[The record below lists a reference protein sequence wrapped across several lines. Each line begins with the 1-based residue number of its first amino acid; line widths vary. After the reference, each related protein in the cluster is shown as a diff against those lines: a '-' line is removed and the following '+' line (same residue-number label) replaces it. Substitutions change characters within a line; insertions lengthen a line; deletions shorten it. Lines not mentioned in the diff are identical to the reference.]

1 MDPVR
6 YRILGTTQ
14 ALRPDGTPVPVGGA
28 RLRALLTVLA
38 LRPGRTVSAA
48 VLVDEV
54 WDGDPPA
61 DAPGALQALVGRL
74 RRALGAGAVESVEGG
89 YRLAAVAEDVDLHRF
104 ERLAGE
110 GTRALAD
117 GDPAKAAAALDD
129 ALALWHGPALADL
142 PDRTA
147 ESARWETRRLD
158 VRRARLAAALALGD
172 AEQALPELTALCDL
186 HPLDEPLHVLRLRAL
201 RDAGR
206 PAEALAAYESVRT
219 LLADRLGSDPGPELR
234 SLHTELLNGPGDRP
248 GAHGSVAR
256 SAFGSFEGSGT
267 VSGPEAWDGL
277 GPRAGS
283 GSRER
288 SGSGGRV
295 EAGGR
300 AKTGGTDG
308 TGGSGGTDGRS
319 GAGVLASGTSAAASA
334 SAHGSHSP
342 AADPATAP
350 PVGRGS
356 GAFARPG
363 APGTGLA
370 GHPAPEVPCPSGD
383 RAGRAPDPAS
393 EPHVRPVVP
402 PPPGNLRARLTS
414 FVGREKDIDA
424 IRGDLSTARLVTLLG
439 PGGAGKTRLSQEA
452 AEALAPAPRDG
463 VWLAELA
470 PVDDPKAVPEA
481 VLTAV
486 GARETVLR
494 GAGAEEMRAV
504 ADRHDDPLTRL
515 AEHCAKRRMLI
526 VLDNC
531 EHVVD
536 AAAHLAEALL
546 ERCPGVTVLATSR
559 EPLGVPGELLRPVD
573 PLPEP
578 SALRLLADRGAAARP
593 GFRVEDDP
601 EAAAEICRR
610 LDGLP
615 LAIELAAARLRM
627 LTPRQIADRLDD
639 RFRLLTSGS
648 RTVLPRQQTLRAVVD
663 WSWDLL
669 DEAERDTLGRLSV
682 FAGGCDLAAAEAVCG
697 PAALDVLGSL
707 VDKSLVVAAPSGE
720 GDTEM
725 RYRLLE
731 TVAEYARERLD
742 ESGAREAT
750 ERAHLTYYRELARTT
765 DPLLRG
771 PGQRAA
777 IDRIERE
784 YENLRTALR
793 HAVAERDEQ
802 EALCMVHSLAWYW
815 QIRDQRVDA
824 RAWSME
830 VMPLGPD
837 PFAPPVRPA
846 TPLYE
851 RCTDFPPPMREEVLQ
866 EARRGV
872 HLVHLA
878 YMDMDM
884 GAWQTPQAQEKL
896 RAISM
901 TYEPGMP
908 QTCRTPGYLWF
919 YAVLLT
925 GTMER
930 FTEVINKTVSTCRE
944 LGYDWELATSL
955 QMRANIL
962 ANRADMAGDATVDAD
977 EALELFG
984 RLGDAWGAAESLSAR
999 GEAHERKGDFRA
1011 AAADYAEAAEYAE
1024 RLGARAQTAVL
1035 SVRLGSMYMELG
1047 EAERGERMIRGVLAT
1062 GHGAHNEAMPAA
1074 HLFLATWLGRTGRT
1088 DEARE
1093 QIRLLRQ
1100 DFGAASFVLFDGFML
1115 GVEAWLDAIDGRC
1128 ESALDKVRRA
1138 LNAVDRLSRMIA
1150 PHMPSAHL
1158 TTAAIAL
1165 NGLDGGGRA
1174 TDAARLLG
1182 AADALL
1188 PPGHVPGP
1196 MEVETREQAESGA
1209 RALLGDAAF
1218 EAAHAEGG
1226 GLSLE
1231 EATAL
1236 V

>member
-38 LRPGRTVSAA
+38 LRVDRTVPAA
-48 VLVDEV
+48 LLVDEV
-54 WDGDPPA
+54 WHGDPPA
-61 DAPGALQALVGRL
+61 DATGALQALVGRL
-74 RRALGAGAVESVEGG
+74 RRAIGADSVASADGG
-89 YRLAAVAEDVDLHRF
+89 YRLEAAPDDVDLHRF

-110 GTRALAD
+110 GSRAVAD
-117 GDPAKAAAALDD
+117 GDPAKAAVILDD
-129 ALALWHGPALADL
+129 ALALWRGPALADL

-147 ESARWETRRLD
+147 EAAHWETRHLHARHTRLT
-158 VRRARLAAALALGD
+158 AALALGH
-172 AEQALPELTALCDL
+172 AESALPELTALCDA
-186 HPLDEPLHVLRLRAL
+186 HPLDEPLQVLRLRAL
-201 RDAGR
+201 REAGR
-206 PAEALAAYESVRT
+206 TAEALAAYEDVRQV
-219 LLADRLGSDPGPELR
+219 LADRLGSDPGSELQ
-234 SLHTELLNGPGDRP
+234 SLYGELLRP
-248 GAHGSVAR
+248 TGVGGGAHPQGAEAR
-256 SAFGSFEGSGT
+256 AT
-267 VSGPEAWDGL
+267 RVDHYL
-277 GPRAGS
+277 V
-283 GSRER
+283 ER
-288 SGSGGRV
+288 
-295 EAGGR
+295 
-300 AKTGGTDG
+300 
-308 TGGSGGTDGRS
+308 RS
-319 GAGVLASGTSAAASA
+319 
-334 SAHGSHSP
+334 
-342 AADPATAP
+342 
-350 PVGRGS
+350 
-356 GAFARPG
+356 
-363 APGTGLA
+363 
-370 GHPAPEVPCPSGD
+370 
-383 RAGRAPDPAS
+383 
-393 EPHVRPVVP
+393 RPVS

-424 IRGDLSTARLVTLLG
+424 IQGDLATARLVTLLG
-439 PGGAGKTRLSQEA
+439 PGGAGKTRLSQET
-452 AEALAPAPRDG
+452 AEALAPTLRDG

-578 SALRLLADRGAAARP
+578 VALRLLADRGAAARP

-720 GDTEM
+720 ADTQM

-731 TVAEYARERLD
+731 TVAEYAGERLD

-777 IDRIERE
+777 IDHIERE

-793 HAVAERDEQ
+793 HAVAEGDEQ
-802 EALCMVHSLAWYW
+802 EALCMVLSLAWYW

-830 VMPLGPD
+830 VMGLGPD

-846 TPLYE
+846 VPLYE
-851 RCTDFPPPMREEVLQ
+851 RCTDSPPPMRAEVLE

-896 RAISM
+896 RTIST

-930 FTEVINKTVSTCRE
+930 FTEVINRTVSTCRE
-944 LGYDWELATSL
+944 LGYDWELATAL

-984 RLGDAWGAAESLSAR
+984 RIGDAWGAAESLSAR

-1011 AAADYAEAAEYAE
+1011 AAADYAEAGKYAE

-1035 SVRLGSMYMELG
+1035 DVRLGCMYMELG
-1047 EAERGERMIRGVLAT
+1047 QAERGERLIRDVLAN

-1074 HLFLATWLGRTGRT
+1074 HLFLATWLGRSGRI

-1093 QIRLLRQ
+1093 QIRLLRE
-1100 DFGAASFVLFDGFML
+1100 DFGAGSFGLFDGFML
-1115 GVEAWLDAIDGRC
+1115 GIEAWLDAIDGQS
-1128 ESALDKVRRA
+1128 ESALGKVRVA
-1138 LNAVDRLSRMIA
+1138 LERSADRLSRMIA

-1158 TTAAIAL
+1158 MTAAIAL
-1165 NGLDGGGRA
+1165 NELDGGRRA
-1174 TDAARLLG
+1174 RDAARVLG
-1182 AADALL
+1182 AADGLL
-1188 PPGHVPGP
+1188 PPGHVAGP
-1196 MEVETREQAESGA
+1196 MEVEVRERAETGA
-1209 RALLGDAAF
+1209 RALLGDAAY
-1218 EAAHAEGG
+1218 EAAYAEGG
-1226 GLSLE
+1226 GLSVE
-1231 EATAL
+1231 EAAAL
-1236 V
+1236 I

>member
-38 LRPGRTVSAA
+38 LRPGRTVPAS

-54 WDGDPPA
+54 WGGDLPA

-74 RRALGAGAVESVEGG
+74 RRALGADAVESVEGG
-89 YRLAAVAEDVDLHRF
+89 YRLAAAADDIDLHRF
-104 ERLAGE
+104 ARLAGE

-142 PDRTA
+142 PDRAA
-147 ESARWETRRLD
+147 EAARWETRRLD
-158 VRRARLAAALALGD
+158 VRRARLAAALALGR
-172 AEQALPELTALCDL
+172 AEEALPELTALCDL

-206 PAEALAAYESVRT
+206 PAEALAAYESVRA

-234 SLHTELLNGPGDRP
+234 ALHTELLTGPVG
-248 GAHGSVAR
+248 G
-256 SAFGSFEGSGT
+256 
-267 VSGPEAWDGL
+267 
-277 GPRAGS
+277 AGS
-283 GSRER
+283 GVSAHA
-288 SGSGGRV
+288 S
-295 EAGGR
+295 AGG
-300 AKTGGTDG
+300 APAP
-308 TGGSGGTDGRS
+308 
-319 GAGVLASGTSAAASA
+319 GAGPSVASA
-334 SAHGSHSP
+334 DRTGVP
-342 AADPATAP
+342 
-350 PVGRGS
+350 G
-356 GAFARPG
+356 PG
-363 APGTGLA
+363 AGRFVQGA
-370 GHPAPEVPCPSGD
+370 GHPPPYGVTRDDPAA
-383 RAGRAPDPAS
+383 RTAGRAARVPA
-393 EPHVRPVVP
+393 EPSPSRTRPAA

-424 IRGDLSTARLVTLLG
+424 IRGDLGSARLVTLLG

-452 AEALAPAPRDG
+452 AEALAPTLRDG

-504 ADRHDDPLTRL
+504 SDRHDDPLTRL

-601 EAAAEICRR
+601 GAAAEICRR

-742 ESGAREAT
+742 ESGARAAT

-771 PGQRAA
+771 PGQRSA

-784 YENLRTALR
+784 YENLRSALR

-802 EALCMVHSLAWYW
+802 EALCMAHSLAWYW
-815 QIRDQRVDA
+815 QIRDQRIDA
-824 RAWSME
+824 RAWSLE
-830 VMPLGPD
+830 VMGLGPD

-846 TPLYE
+846 VPLYE
-851 RCTDFPPPMREEVLQ
+851 RCTDFPPPMREEVLE

-884 GAWQTPQAQEKL
+884 GAWQTPEAQEKL
-896 RAISM
+896 RTISA

-930 FTEVINKTVSTCRE
+930 LTEVINKTVGTCRE
-944 LGYDWELATSL
+944 LGYDWELASAL

-962 ANRADMAGDATVDAD
+962 ANRTDMAGDATVDAD

-984 RLGDAWGAAESLSAR
+984 RIGDAWGAAESLSAR

-1011 AAADYAEAAEYAE
+1011 AAADYAKAAKYAE
-1024 RLGARAQTAVL
+1024 RLGARAQAAVL
-1035 SVRLGSMYMELG
+1035 DVRLGSMYMELG
-1047 EAERGERMIRGVLAT
+1047 ETERGERMIRDVLAN
-1062 GHGAHNEAMPAA
+1062 GHGAHNEALPAA

-1100 DFGAASFVLFDGFML
+1100 DFGAGSFVLFDGFML
-1115 GVEAWLDAIDGRC
+1115 GVEAWLDAIDGQC
-1128 ESALDKVRRA
+1128 ESALEKVRRA
-1138 LNAVDRLSRMIA
+1138 LGSADRLSRMIA

-1158 TTAAIAL
+1158 MTAAIAL

-1174 TDAARLLG
+1174 TDAARVLG

-1188 PPGHVPGP
+1188 PPGHFAAP
-1196 MEVETREQAESGA
+1196 MEVEVRDRAEKGA
-1209 RALLGDAAF
+1209 RARLGDAAY
-1218 EAAHAEGG
+1218 ETAYAEGG

-1236 V
+1236 I

>member
-14 ALRPDGTPVPVGGA
+14 ALRPDGTPVPLGGA

-74 RRALGAGAVESVEGG
+74 RRAVGADAVASAEGG
-89 YRLAAVAEDVDLHRF
+89 YRLEVAPDDVDLHRF
-104 ERLAGE
+104 DRLAGE
-110 GTRALAD
+110 GTRAVAD
-117 GDPAKAAAALDD
+117 GDPAKAAVVLDD
-129 ALALWHGPALADL
+129 ALALWSGPALADL

-147 ESARWETRRLD
+147 EAAHWETRRLHA
-158 VRRARLAAALALGD
+158 RHARLAAALALGH
-172 AEQALPELTALCDL
+172 AESALPELTALCDA
-186 HPLDEPLHVLRLRAL
+186 HPLDEPFQVLRLRAL

-206 PAEALAAYESVRT
+206 TAEALAAYEDVRRV
-219 LLADRLGSDPGPELR
+219 LADRLGSDPGAELQ
-234 SLHTELLNGPGDRP
+234 SLYAELLRP
-248 GAHGSVAR
+248 A
-256 SAFGSFEGSGT
+256 
-267 VSGPEAWDGL
+267 
-277 GPRAGS
+277 
-283 GSRER
+283 
-288 SGSGGRV
+288 
-295 EAGGR
+295 EAGGGAHAR
-300 AKTGGTDG
+300 GTAVRPA
-308 TGGSGGTDGRS
+308 GSDVRPAGPDGR
-319 GAGVLASGTSAAASA
+319 
-334 SAHGSHSP
+334 P
-342 AADPATAP
+342 AEERTRTA
-350 PVGRGS
+350 
-356 GAFARPG
+356 
-363 APGTGLA
+363 
-370 GHPAPEVPCPSGD
+370 
-383 RAGRAPDPAS
+383 
-393 EPHVRPVVP
+393 P

-424 IRGDLSTARLVTLLG
+424 IRGDLAAARLVTLLG
-439 PGGAGKTRLSQEA
+439 PGGAGKTRLSQET
-452 AEALAPAPRDG
+452 AEVLAPTLRDG

-504 ADRHDDPLTRL
+504 ADRHDDPLSRL

-593 GFRVEDDP
+593 GFRIEDDP

-697 PAALDVLGSL
+697 PAALDALGSL
-707 VDKSLVVAAPSGE
+707 VDKSLVVAAPSDE
-720 GDTEM
+720 EDAQM

-742 ESGAREAT
+742 ESGARAAT

-771 PGQRAA
+771 PEQRTA

-802 EALCMVHSLAWYW
+802 EALCMVHALAWYW

-824 RAWSME
+824 RAWSQE
-830 VMPLGPD
+830 VMGLGPD

-846 TPLYE
+846 APLYE
-851 RCTDFPPPMREEVLQ
+851 RCTDFPPPMREEVLE

-884 GAWQTPQAQEKL
+884 GAWQTPGAQEKL
-896 RAISM
+896 RTISA

-925 GTMER
+925 GPMER
-930 FTEVINKTVSTCRE
+930 FIEVINKTVSTCRE
-944 LGYDWELATSL
+944 LGYDWELATAL

-962 ANRADMAGDATVDAD
+962 ANRADMAGDATTDAD
-977 EALELFG
+977 EALELF
-984 RLGDAWGAAESLSAR
+984 RSIGDAWGAAESLSAR

-1011 AAADYAEAAEYAE
+1011 AAADYAEAGKYAE
-1024 RLGARAQTAVL
+1024 QLGARAQTAVL
-1035 SVRLGSMYMELG
+1035 DVRLGSMYMELG
-1047 EAERGERMIRGVLAT
+1047 EAERGERMIRDVLAS
-1062 GHGAHNEAMPAA
+1062 GNGAHNEALPAA
-1074 HLFLATWLGRTGRT
+1074 HLFLSIWLGRTGRT
-1088 DEARE
+1088 GEARE
-1093 QIRLLRQ
+1093 QIGLLRQ
-1100 DFGAASFVLFDGFML
+1100 NFGAGSFVLFDGFML
-1115 GVEAWLDAIDGRC
+1115 GVEAWLDTLDGQSR
-1128 ESALDKVRRA
+1128 SALDKVRVA
-1138 LNAVDRLSRMIA
+1138 LKRSKDRLSRMIA

-1165 NGLDGGGRA
+1165 CGVDCGGRA
-1174 TDAARLLG
+1174 RDAARLLG
-1182 AADALL
+1182 VADALL
-1188 PPGHVPGP
+1188 PPSHVPGP
-1196 MEVETREQAESGA
+1196 MEVEVRERAETGA
-1209 RALLGDAAF
+1209 RALLGDTEY
-1218 EAAHAEGG
+1218 EAAYAEGG